1 MKMFR
6 KIAIAAALV
15 TVCSM
20 PAFAATEYWVAKD
33 AATKKCEVVTKK
45 PDGTKLTD
53 AGKKTYATKGDAD
66 KALKLLA
73 DCK

>member
-1 MKMFR
+1 MVR
-6 KIAIAAALV
+6 KIAIATALIAAF
-15 TVCSM
+15 SI

-45 PDGTKLTD
+45 PDGTKLID
-53 AGKKTYATKGDAD
+53 AGKKIYASQANAD
-66 KALKLLA
+66 RALKELA

>member
-1 MKMFR
+1 MFR

-15 TVCSM
+15 SVCSM

-45 PDGTKLTD
+45 PDGTKLMD

-66 KALKLLA
+66 KALKLLG

>member
-1 MKMFR
+1 MFR
-6 KIAIAAALV
+6 KVAIGAALLA
-15 TVCSM
+15 VCSM

-33 AATKKCEVVTKK
+33 ATTKKCEVVTKK
-45 PDGTKLTD
+45 PDGTKLMD